1 MTKTYKPLTPTEK
14 ITVGVLVGA
23 LSLTSAIMVSDTIAS
38 QDNPTTLSAA
48 QIEQSAERHAQK
60 IQATTPQV
68 VPANTTDSL
77 EPPESIRVEYTFE
90 PMVIRASVE
99 SSSKLADPS
108 TKTKPVAPSVA
119 TSVATSP
126 KKVSPIA
133 IATDE
138 KDVDFIERSEKQLEN
153 GNLRQA
159 YTSLRQHLF
168 SNAPTSEVLYQVAII
183 GRELKDYKVAQEALL
198 NAGVL
203 DPDNSEIQVELA
215 RVHIAKKDYQAA
227 RMSIRRALRIDVDN
241 AMAWNVAGR
250 IAMMQ
255 YHWQRA
261 ENAFRQAIAI
271 APTHPMMYNNLG
283 LLYVKMSE
291 GDQAVDALEASVELF
306 GEETPYFVY
315 NNLGLA
321 YEKIEAFE
329 DARDAFELAIKTNPR
344 YTRARINLDRTLIQ
358 LAEVE
363 KKEAEA
369 VKLAAKVSAETEPSV
384 EVEAGVG
391 ASQ

>member
-1 MTKTYKPLTPTEK
+1 MNKTYKPLTPNEK
-14 ITVGVLVGA
+14 ITIGVLAGA
-23 LSLTSAIMVSDTIAS
+23 LTLTSAIMVTDTIAS
-38 QDNPTTLSAA
+38 QDSPETLSQA
-48 QIEQSAERHAQK
+48 QIQQTAQQHDQK
-60 IQATTPQV
+60 IQLTTQPDV
-68 VPANTTDSL
+68 VAESTDSL
-77 EPPESIRVEYTFE
+77 EPPASIRVEYTFE
-90 PMVIRASVE
+90 PMVIRASAKSIDKTAKPESVVA
-99 SSSKLADPS
+99 SSSESNSK
-108 TKTKPVAPSVA
+108 
-119 TSVATSP
+119 SP
-126 KKVSPIA
+126 KKISAVALS
-133 IATDE
+133 TEE
-138 KDVDFIERSEKQLEN
+138 KDVNFIERSEEQLEK

-168 SNAPTSEVLYQVAII
+168 VNTPTSEVLYQVALL

-198 NAGVL
+198 DAGVL

-215 RVHIAKKDYQAA
+215 RVQIAKKDYQSA

-291 GDQAVDALEASVELF
+291 GEQAVDALEASVELF
-306 GEETPYFVY
+306 GDETPYFVY

-321 YEKIEAFE
+321 YEKIDAFE

-363 KKEAEA
+363 KKQVEA
-369 VKLAAKVSAETEPSV
+369 VKLAAEVSAKNAPEAEV
-384 EVEAGVG
+384 EVGVG

>member
-1 MTKTYKPLTPTEK
+1 MTKTYKPLTPSEK
-14 ITVGVLVGA
+14 MTVGILVGA
-23 LSLTSAIMVSDTIAS
+23 LSLTSVVMVTDTIAS
-38 QDNPTTLSAA
+38 QTPQSDLSGA
-48 QIEQSAERHAQK
+48 QIEQSA
-60 IQATTPQV
+60 QAHEQRVLSATKKDVASDASQIP
-68 VPANTTDSL
+68 
-77 EPPESIRVEYTFE
+77 EPPESIRIEYTFE
-90 PMVIRASVE
+90 PMVIRASSE
-99 SSSKLADPS
+99 ASSKVVASASNPDSTDKPTVKPIKKPS
-108 TKTKPVAPSVA
+108 SVA
-119 TSVATSP
+119 LATE
-126 KKVSPIA
+126 
-133 IATDE
+133 E
-138 KDVDFIERSEKQLEN
+138 KEVDYLERSESQLET
-153 GNLRQA
+153 GNIRQA
-159 YTSLRQHLF
+159 YNSLRKHLF
-168 SNAPTSEVLYQVAII
+168 VNPPTSEVLYQVAIL
-183 GRELKDYKVAQEALL
+183 GRELKDYTVAKEALL
-198 NAGVL
+198 NAAVI
-203 DPDNSEIQVELA
+203 DPENSEIQVELA

-291 GDQAVDALEASVELF
+291 GEQAVDALEASVELF

-321 YEKIEAFE
+321 YEKTEAFE

-363 KKEAEA
+363 KKQAEA
-369 VKLAAKVSAETEPSV
+369 VKLAEKVDAESKPSV
-384 EVEAGVG
+384 EVEVGVG